1 MFKNISFHIP
11 SGLVFAESINNNN
24 FLELYNKDKNISIT
38 VYKAL
43 PYQSKRTQEE
53 VNDIFN
59 KLAYNEEKILKN
71 DSVSLDVINREENKV
86 SFLRSFLQSSGNK
99 DKQTRFI
106 EVMTFLKA
114 DGEIWILSYVVP
126 ERNAYLLKNVLEYE
140 KQEA

>member
-1 MFKNISFHIP
+1 M
-11 SGLVFAESINNNN
+11 
-24 FLELYNKDKNISIT
+24 
-38 VYKAL
+38 
-43 PYQSKRTQEE
+43 
-53 VNDIFN
+53 NDIFN

-86 SFLRSFLQSSGNK
+86 SFLRSFLQSSGTK